1 MPVGNVSTVD
11 RFRRLQSMK
20 ELVEDGKSNKE
31 ISDELGMSLPTV
43 MRSRKYLDD
52 LAVADLTSKEI
63 GDKRQ
68 ELYLEL
74 SEATSEAKAL
84 FEKYRDG
91 KESTS
96 NDIKK
101 FFSSWLEAIQAKA
114 KLYGLDSMKVDSL
127 IQVNTQNNYKVV
139 PDTISTRI
147 QEKIAKSLIDGHEE
161 KLRAKH
167 ENG

>member
-1 MPVGNVSTVD
+1 MPVGNINTTERMQRLCAMRSMVD
-11 RFRRLQSMK
+11 
-20 ELVEDGKSNKE
+20 DGKSNKE
-31 ISDELGMSLPTV
+31 ICDELGMSLPTV
-43 MRSRKYLDD
+43 IRSRKYLDD

-63 GDKRQ
+63 GEKRQ

-84 FEKYRDG
+84 FEKYRDNV
-91 KESTS
+91 ESTS

-127 IQVNTQNNYKVV
+127 VQVNTQNNYKVV
-139 PDTISTRI
+139 PDSLPTDV
-147 QEKIAKSLIDGHEE
+147 QEKIAKSLISGHEA
-161 KLRAKH
+161 KLRAKY